1 VAAWYIAI
9 VNQFGWGWIAIGEEQ
24 WGLLVSSVVFFG
36 LGIWNAISWTKDP
49 PRKKMKKSPNDGK
62 DAMANESIGEMEI
75 QKRFN
80 YFPHNSE
87 SATVMKSQKHLTAQ
101 ILYIEMARALD
112 ILLPPGREKVV
123 AFTELESSSMWTH
136 KSIQDAIETEI
147 PKPLN
152 PGKNPFQK

>member
-1 VAAWYIAI
+1 
-9 VNQFGWGWIAIGEEQ
+9 
-24 WGLLVSSVVFFG
+24 
-36 LGIWNAISWTKDP
+36 
-49 PRKKMKKSPNDGK
+49 MKKHLKFGK
-62 DAMANESIGEMEI
+62 DAMVNESIGEIEI

-112 ILLPPGREKVV
+112 ILLPPGREKAV

-136 KSIQDAIETEI
+136 KAIQDAVEI
-147 PKPLN
+147 PVLPN
-152 PGKNPFQK
+152 PGKNPFKK